1 MRFKARG
8 VWIVDS
14 EGEFNLPICEA
25 VYSAKKLVEILN
37 ELAGDSEWMPATITN
52 RIIGIWRLISPLRM
66 KNLLKFIFKLI

>member
-37 ELAGDSEWMPATITN
+37 ELAGDSE
-52 RIIGIWRLISPLRM
+52 
-66 KNLLKFIFKLI
+66 